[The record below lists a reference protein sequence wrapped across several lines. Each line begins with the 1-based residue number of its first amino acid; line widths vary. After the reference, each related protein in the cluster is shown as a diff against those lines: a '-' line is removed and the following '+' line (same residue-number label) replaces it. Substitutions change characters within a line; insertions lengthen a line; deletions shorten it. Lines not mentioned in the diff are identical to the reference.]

1 MSVIVYKQFLGEIPN
16 TDPHLLPIDRAQF
29 AQDCEFTGGS
39 LKGIA
44 GGAFLQNMASNPVRG
59 IYTEDGIKFY
69 TWDKRT
75 YAFKGPVVDDSYNR
89 IYFLQPTDGVLRVT
103 NTAGM
108 AYNGPSPADATTYQ
122 VGVPRP
128 TAAPVLTA
136 VTRNTLAGYD
146 GASVEISA
154 WWEHSGAVYEKVVV
168 TPTSSSPFSWYEF
181 ATPTKTLVQTVTK
194 DEVKNAVDS
203 YAGEFINLYYD
214 EFLKKIAVSSSG
226 STESV
231 AGTPADATIAV
242 SVTIKDASGNTI
254 ATVSARNGVPG
265 RSSALPGGFEVQLA
279 STSSGYRVSLVWG
292 VVETR
297 AYVYTYTNTYGEEGA
312 PSPAQTIAVTYMQD
326 VTVRVST
333 DSFAGY
339 RPQAGCKVYRTFG
352 TNSTYVQVDVSGTAP
367 TLKDTTRSIRAMGSA
382 LESVN
387 WTPPPSGLGGLTLMP
402 NGWFAA
408 FRGNTLYMSEPY
420 RPHAWPYSMTFA
432 KAIRGI
438 VMAQQSIVVTTADGV
453 HVVTGATPAS
463 AQQIRLNTP
472 QPGIGQDAMT
482 PLDGSVAYLSNDGIV
497 IVTGADASL
506 DFSQK
511 LFTRSKWREQY
522 GPVLKDGAISLGY
535 HDGCLVATSKSM
547 DAGFTI
553 RFDEDSGSYSRL
565 SSGYDAMFSLPVA
578 DSLYYSIGNA
588 VYQFKGG
595 TRVSADWWGK
605 DWVFTSPATFG
616 AGYLRGSGAMTITI
630 YANGV
635 EVYKKSIN
643 PGYFRL
649 PSLPRAERW
658 SVRFT
663 GESDLSEFALAQ
675 TMSELKLV

>member
-1 MSVIVYKQFLGEIPN
+1 MRAFLFRERHMSVIVYKQFLGEIPN

-29 AQDCEFTGGS
+29 AQDCEFTGGG

-44 GGAFLQNMASNPVRG
+44 GGAFLQNMVSNPVRG

-69 TWDKRT
+69 TWDKKT
-75 YAFKGPVVDDSYNR
+75 YAFKGPVVDDGYNR
-89 IYFLQPTDGVLRVT
+89 VYFLQPSDGVLRVT

-108 AYNGPSPADATTYQ
+108 AYNGPSPAAATTYQ

-146 GASVEISA
+146 GASVEITA
-154 WWEHSGAVYEKVVV
+154 WWEYAGAVYEKAAV
-168 TPTSSSPFSWYEF
+168 TPTSSSPFLWYEF
-181 ATPTKTLVQTVTK
+181 ANPARTV
-194 DEVKNAVDS
+194 
-203 YAGEFINLYYD
+203 
-214 EFLKKIAVSSSG
+214 
-226 STESV
+226 STDANT
-231 AGTPADATIAV
+231 AGTPADSTLAV
-242 SVTIKDASGNTI
+242 SITLKDASGNVI
-254 ATVSARNGVPG
+254 ASATARESAPG
-265 RSSALPGGFEVQLA
+265 RSLALPGGFEVQLTKIGIGQLA
-279 STSSGYRVSLVWG
+279 YVNRLTINWG

-297 AYVYTYTNTYGEEGA
+297 AYVYTYTNTYGEESA
-312 PSPAQTIAVTYMQD
+312 PSPAETIAVTYMQD

-352 TNSTYVQVDVSGTAP
+352 SNSTYVQVDVSGTAP
-367 TLKDTTRSIRAMGSA
+367 TLKDATRSIRAMGSA

-387 WTPPPSGLGGLTLMP
+387 WTPPPSGLGGLVLLP

-432 KAIRGI
+432 KAIRG
-438 VMAQQSIVVTTADGV
+438 VTVAQQSIVVTTADGV

-522 GPVLKDGAISLGY
+522 GPALKDGAISLGY

-547 DAGFTI
+547 DTGFTI

-630 YANGV
+630 YANGTQ
-635 EVYKKSIN
+635 VYQKLIE

-663 GESDLSEFALAQ
+663 GSSDLREFALAQ

>member
-1 MSVIVYKQFLGEIPN
+1 MRAFLFREHYMSVIVYKQFLGEIPN

-29 AQDCEFTGGS
+29 AQDCEFTGGG

-44 GGAFLQNMASNPVRG
+44 GGAFLQNMVSNPVRG

-75 YAFKGPVVDDSYNR
+75 YTFKGPVVDDSYNR
-89 IYFLQPTDGVLRVT
+89 VYFLQPTDGVLRVT

-108 AYNGPSPADATTYQ
+108 AYNGPTPAAATTYQ

-136 VTRNTLAGYD
+136 ITRNTLAGYD

-154 WWEHSGAVYEKVVV
+154 WWEYAGAIYEKASV
-168 TPTSSSPFSWYEF
+168 TPTSSSPFLWYEF
-181 ATPTKTLVQTVTK
+181 PSPTKTPQVTTTTT
-194 DEVKNAVDS
+194 DPE
-203 YAGEFINLYYD
+203 
-214 EFLKKIAVSSSG
+214 SG
-226 STESV
+226 SQSSTTT
-231 AGTPADATIAV
+231 GTPSDATLVASI
-242 SVTIKDASGNTI
+242 SIKDASGNAI
-254 ATVSARNGVPG
+254 ASSTVREGQPG
-265 RSSALPGGFEVQLA
+265 RSMALPGGFEVQLSKTESA
-279 STSSGYRVSLVWG
+279 CSLVVTWG

-352 TNSTYVQVDVSGTAP
+352 ANSTYVQVDVSGTAP
-367 TLKDTTRSIRAMGSA
+367 TLTDSTRSIRAMGSA

-387 WTPPPSGLGGLTLMP
+387 WTPPPLGLGGLALMP

-432 KAIRGI
+432 KDIRGI
-438 VMAQQSIVVTTADGV
+438 ALAQQSIVVTTSDGV

-472 QPGIGQDAMT
+472 QPGISQDSMT
-482 PLDGSVAYLSNDGIV
+482 ALDGSVAYLSNDGIV

-522 GPVLKDGAISLGY
+522 GPALKDGAISLGY

-547 DAGFTI
+547 SAGFTI

-565 SSGYDAMFSLPVA
+565 SSGYDAMFLLPVA

-595 TRVSADWWGK
+595 TRISADWWGK

-616 AGYLRGSGAMTITI
+616 AGYLRGSGAITITL

-635 EVYKKSIN
+635 EVYKKSIE

-663 GESDLSEFALAQ
+663 GTSDVREFALAQ